1 MEQKKFKYQKQIDE
15 LLALG
20 CQLPTLYA
28 PNNMKACRFAFS
40 DASRQNHV
48 PQYMANPKR
57 MLQDTSKG
65 KATTSLLS
73 LSCFSTPTKAEAFY
87 INLRKAFR
95 IIPTSVGDSL
105 SEGNLGNEDGM
116 KTATGNNGH
125 FDFYEYEGCDLNSTF
140 QITKYL
146 YSDEDDKGI

>member
-1 MEQKKFKYQKQIDE
+1 
-15 LLALG
+15 
-20 CQLPTLYA
+20 
-28 PNNMKACRFAFS
+28 MKACRFAFS

-87 INLRKAFR
+87 IN
-95 IIPTSVGDSL
+95 S
-105 SEGNLGNEDGM
+105 
-116 KTATGNNGH
+116 
-125 FDFYEYEGCDLNSTF
+125 
-140 QITKYL
+140 Q
-146 YSDEDDKGI
+146 GIQEHSHICGRLAV